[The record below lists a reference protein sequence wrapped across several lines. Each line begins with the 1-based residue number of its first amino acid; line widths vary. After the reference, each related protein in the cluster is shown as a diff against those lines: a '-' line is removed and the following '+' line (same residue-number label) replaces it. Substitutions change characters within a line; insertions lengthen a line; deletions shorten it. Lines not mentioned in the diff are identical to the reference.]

1 MEERDRKATIAAAA
15 LKAGVAQR
23 MLDLAEDAAQ
33 RIARSMVAFAL
44 ASGLDPESPDV
55 RAAMREA
62 LRSPSPTPS
71 TSTTPPGRPSHQMR
85 SL

>member
-1 MEERDRKATIAAAA
+1 
-15 LKAGVAQR
+15 

-33 RIARSMVAFAL
+33 RIARSMVAFAT

-62 LRSPSPTPS
+62 LAPSV
-71 TSTTPPGRPSHQMR
+71 Q
-85 SL
+85 